1 MTFGRTLPSSRTPGG
16 PEHNTITGTTVRTRG
31 FDLKKRTFG
40 VTLTT
45 GGPLISKISLF
56 KTVGGRMHLS
66 CTSLASNLSGG
77 MAGRR
82 TPSSSPSCQIGS
94 RRLSAVLFLDH
105 ARRDSAACAILR
117 GQDWGGAQL
126 GQSSPKSAIVS
137 TMLTIIISLHS
148 AYSLSAKTIAH
159 LTRSPVCPVPSL
171 APPPI

>member
-1 MTFGRTLPSSRTPGG
+1 MDTISLFGALHLSLEGADTLLGSRTNGGHSCRPSPPSRRACRHHHAMQQAARSEPRGALLSLHRCSPSSRTPGG

-66 CTSLASNLSGG
+66 CTSLASNLGGG

-105 ARRDSAACAILR
+105 ARE
-117 GQDWGGAQL
+117 G
-126 GQSSPKSAIVS
+126 
-137 TMLTIIISLHS
+137 
-148 AYSLSAKTIAH
+148 
-159 LTRSPVCPVPSL
+159 
-171 APPPI
+171 